1 MSFFIKKKV
10 VDRERTNGSVRG
22 NKRKGADDKTSAI
35 KAKRKQNIPRDDE
48 ISSDSEK
55 ESDGERGKKEEENDL
70 EVEETA
76 QEKKLRLT
84 KLYLEQLRTE
94 EEHKADDR
102 AFRHDVIADRLQ
114 DELMEQSGTLQRQI
128 AKELRLPDPGAV
140 RVLRGHQ
147 LPIVC
152 LVISPDS
159 KHIFSASKD
168 CTVIK
173 WDVESGRRVL
183 SVPGLKKKDNKSGVD
198 GHAAHVL
205 CMAISSDGK
214 YLATGDRDKL
224 ILLWN
229 PATMQLLH
237 TFKGHRDA
245 VSGLCF
251 RKGTHQL
258 YSASHDR
265 SVKVWNVDERAY
277 VETLF
282 GHQDAIMGLDCLAR
296 ERCVTAGGRDR
307 SVRVWKILEESQ
319 LVFHGHA
326 GSIDCIQLI
335 NEEHMVSGADDGS
348 LALWGLHKKRPL
360 ATVQK
365 AHGMLGEPGLEQP
378 QWITSVAAMLNSDLV
393 ASGSHDGHIRLWKCG
408 ASFKSLEPLFA
419 VPLSGFINVLAFSS
433 CGSFLVAG
441 VGQEHRLGRWWRMKE
456 AKNAICIIPLVR
468 DATQNPEAAAV
479 AEPNT

>member
-1 MSFFIKKKV
+1 AASVDVIKATLKGGV
-10 VDRERTNGSVRG
+10 HRSPPRRGVGGSRRDG
-22 NKRKGADDKTSAI
+22 TRKGADDKTTAT
-35 KAKRKQNIPRDDE
+35 KAKRKQNIQRDDE

-94 EEHKADDR
+94 EEDKADDR

-128 AKELRLPDPGAV
+128 AKELRLPGPGAV

-168 CTVIK
+168 CTLIK

-183 SVPGLKKKDNKSGVD
+183 SVPGLKKKDKSGVD

-214 YLATGDRDKL
+214 YLATGDRDNL

-237 TFKGHRDA
+237 TFKGHRDTA
-245 VSGLCF
+245 PGLCF

-282 GHQDAIMGLDCLAR
+282 NRQSSIAR
-296 ERCVTAGGRDR
+296 LPCYGREATVYKR
-307 SVRVWKILEESQ
+307 GRVGTMKPWILWEEGEVVYY
-319 LVFHGHA
+319 LRM

-378 QWITSVAAMLNSDLV
+378 QWITSVAAMLNSDVV

-408 ASFKSLEPLFA
+408 ASFKSLEPLFT
-419 VPLSGFINVLAFSS
+419 VPLV
-433 CGSFLVAG
+433 
-441 VGQEHRLGRWWRMKE
+441 
-456 AKNAICIIPLVR
+456 
-468 DATQNPEAAAV
+468 
-479 AEPNT
+479 